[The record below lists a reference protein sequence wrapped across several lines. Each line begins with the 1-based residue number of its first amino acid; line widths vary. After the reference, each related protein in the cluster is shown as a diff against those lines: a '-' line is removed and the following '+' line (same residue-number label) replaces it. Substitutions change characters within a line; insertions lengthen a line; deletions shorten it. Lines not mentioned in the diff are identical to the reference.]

1 MNENLYCCLKIKI
14 FRLIIISDISDI
26 SDFKLQKK
34 LYFDRL
40 NDIVF
45 AKCHSQKNVLWLK
58 REKYFAVD
66 VCNRITYWYKVL

>member
-1 MNENLYCCLKIKI
+1 MKICTCLKIKI

>member
-1 MNENLYCCLKIKI
+1 MKICTCLKIKI

-45 AKCHSQKNVLWLK
+45 AKCYSQKNVL
-58 REKYFAVD
+58 
-66 VCNRITYWYKVL
+66 